1 MLFLPLFYF
10 LYIQMNC
17 LIYAQNKQC
26 VNCKFFIPY
35 KNKKITNLGLCK
47 MFGNKIYCDNNKNN
61 EKIIYNFAQHCRDD
75 ESLCGKIGLLY
86 EEIEPNTNDTNDT
99 EYNNP
104 ENKMFVMKDELKK
117 LINDYY
123 IFLRNDNDW

>member
-1 MLFLPLFYF
+1 
-10 LYIQMNC
+10 
-17 LIYAQNKQC
+17 
-26 VNCKFFIPY
+26 
-35 KNKKITNLGLCK
+35 